1 MIVKG
6 KLPETVTLKGQSG
19 GVIWDVGLTEDDG
32 TLFFNDGWKTFVE
45 HQSLIE
51 NDFLIFRY
59 NGVSRFDVLMFDG
72 ESLCEKA
79 SSYFVRKCMHSESE
93 CGHQTKRKFSEN
105 PQEIVNNSSQCGLES
120 SLEKSTNNDINT
132 RQSTK
137 AIESVAGN
145 KRKKIRNLDSGT
157 RGLGGKE
164 LSTFPCKVKVERL
177 ETGRSTLKTY
187 SEHIMSM
194 NMRQWMMMSLVWH
207 ATGKRV
213 ATRAEKMNA
222 LLKVQEALTDEGFM
236 VVVKPTHVD
245 IKFYMLDD
253 DLKLGHV
260 FGSVQSIPTAWV
272 VKYLS
277 RTKADVILR
286 MNERTWKTPFYYY
299 FHRSRE
305 RGGLLCRW
313 RKFLNDNELEEHDV
327 CVFEPANIGSKPI
340 MLDVSIFHCSPSS
353 SSSELSKLSPE
364 LSAGHSQGSRSHHRY
379 VPAISYVIV

>member
-1 MIVKG
+1 MEDTCKDCRNWEEEIFWTHFQSIHFSQFLHADFLHRLEIPEKFAMIVKG

-187 SEHIMSM
+187 SEHIM
-194 NMRQWMMMSLVWH
+194 V
-207 ATGKRV
+207 
-213 ATRAEKMNA
+213 
-222 LLKVQEALTDEGFM
+222 
-236 VVVKPTHVD
+236 
-245 IKFYMLDD
+245 
-253 DLKLGHV
+253 
-260 FGSVQSIPTAWV
+260 
-272 VKYLS
+272 
-277 RTKADVILR
+277 
-286 MNERTWKTPFYYY
+286 TPY
-299 FHRSRE
+299 
-305 RGGLLCRW
+305 
-313 RKFLNDNELEEHDV
+313 
-327 CVFEPANIGSKPI
+327 A
-340 MLDVSIFHCSPSS
+340 
-353 SSSELSKLSPE
+353 
-364 LSAGHSQGSRSHHRY
+364 SHG
-379 VPAISYVIV
+379 